1 MTQKTLETLG
11 VKVLLNEKVVD
22 RNGKYVLKKSGQEM
36 TASQVIWT
44 AGFKPLN
51 SFLDAKFLDKKGWL
65 QVDDFRVK
73 DPTTNYLPSETAAIS
88 CPTLETKVSP
98 IWEPLAKASSRSWM
112 LNKRMMPPTW
122 KRKCARHWRLLKCM

>member
-1 MTQKTLETLG
+1 MTQKKLETLG
-11 VKVLLNEKVVD
+11 IKVLLNEKVVD

-73 DPTTNYLPSETAAIS
+73 GSNNKLFAIGDCCDLLPNAGNQ
-88 CPTLETKVSP
+88 V
-98 IWEPLAKASSRSWM
+98 LANLGTIGKNIKLVLDAQ
-112 LNKRMMPPTW
+112 
-122 KRKCARHWRLLKCM
+122 